1 MELDGFVE
9 PQSVVLYG
17 MYSGAA
23 ASMLSHQQSRLVSI
37 AWHDISNKSPS
48 GQRSFEAASP
58 TTSRPFLSDR
68 REKVR
73 EGESG
78 KFITIKRATTMT
90 RTPFAHHPLDG
101 DDSDILAAVNLA
113 RLLAR
118 LEHNLLSPSADLK
131 PLRRSQ
137 YHRARV
143 ATVCLTLLVDF
154 LISCSYYEYVVY
166 NYTITDLRFAWQ
178 NLEYARSL
186 LLQLEKSLPK
196 IKRPDKRHERQTD
209 LARKRQTLKLLKD
222 RLEGINAD
230 AEVHAT
236 TTPEIEGEVFTS
248 DEEDEV
254 EGEEDLLATPEEKE
268 SPTTSEI
275 EIEEERP
282 NIPPPTTTTDMMTT
296 TTETPSPTLRH
307 RPRPSTSHPSHP
319 HAPPAE
325 PTATATGTSYT
336 NTQTQRTEQTLTTH
350 LHEQE
355 SLTTSL
361 LSLASQLKSSSQSL
375 QRSLEAEKPLLA
387 RAVEGLDRNVTGLE
401 AAGQRMGMLR
411 RMTEGRGWWGRVMM
425 YMWIF
430 VLWFVAVG
438 IVFLGPKLRF

>member
-1 MELDGFVE
+1 
-9 PQSVVLYG
+9 
-17 MYSGAA
+17 
-23 ASMLSHQQSRLVSI
+23 
-37 AWHDISNKSPS
+37 
-48 GQRSFEAASP
+48 
-58 TTSRPFLSDR
+58 
-68 REKVR
+68 
-73 EGESG
+73 
-78 KFITIKRATTMT
+78 MT

-131 PLRRSQ
+131 PLQRSQ
-137 YHRARV
+137 YHRVRV
-143 ATVCLTLLVDF
+143 GA
-154 LISCSYYEYVVY
+154 
-166 NYTITDLRFAWQ
+166 

-196 IKRPDKRHERQTD
+196 IKRPDRRHERQTD

-222 RLEGINAD
+222 RLDGISAD
-230 AEVHAT
+230 AELHAT
-236 TTPEIEGEVFTS
+236 TTPEIEGEVMTS

-254 EGEEDLLATPEEKE
+254 EEEEDLLATTEEEE
-268 SPTTSEI
+268 SQTTSEI
-275 EIEEERP
+275 EIKEERP
-282 NIPPPTTTTDMMTT
+282 NIPPPTTTTDTTATTTTT

-307 RPRPSTSHPSHP
+307 RPRHPSHPSHP
-319 HAPPAE
+319 PAPE

-336 NTQTQRTEQTLTTH
+336 QTQHTEQTLTTH

-425 YMWIF
+425 YVWIF